1 MDRIQAI
8 STTHTGNAMTVR
20 IKQNALQSLQFTA
33 TADGHDLP
41 IDMPPPQG
49 SGPDA
54 HDYFDVALG
63 ACKALTMTLYA
74 RRKGY
79 PLMSVDVDVERDD
92 SDEKRGVYRLKA
104 ILKLT
109 GDLTTEQRE
118 DLLSVAG
125 RCPVHK
131 LMTSTDVQVSTILAP
146 ES

>member
-1 MDRIQAI
+1 
-8 STTHTGNAMTVR
+8 
-20 IKQNALQSLQFTA
+20 
-33 TADGHDLP
+33 
-41 IDMPPPQG
+41 
-49 SGPDA
+49 
-54 HDYFDVALG
+54 
-63 ACKALTMTLYA
+63 MTLYA